1 MYQTLYRKYRPKNFN
16 EVVGQ
21 KIIVQTLRNAIK
33 NNTLT
38 HAYLFTGPR
47 GTGKTSVAKILAKT
61 INCYNLKDEIPCEE
75 CESCKQIQEHQ
86 AIDILEIDAASN
98 NGVDKIRE
106 IRNKVNLV
114 PSVGKYKVYIIDE
127 VHMLTKEAFN
137 ALLKTLEEPPNHII
151 FILATTE
158 PHEIPATILSR
169 CQRFDFKKIPYKQ
182 MFEYL
187 KKIAELEKV
196 NIDDNSINE
205 IVRLSDG
212 CMRDALSIL
221 DQVIAFAPDKITEDD
236 VHEVNGTLPQKDL
249 STFISSLL
257 NKDYKTI
264 FEMVDIYDN
273 KGKSFVKLTEEI
285 ILFLRNILILVS
297 VPDYFET
304 LNYDI
309 TIYKDISNQI
319 NEQLVF
325 QYINIFNKIIPDM
338 KKTNRA
344 RIIFEMALIEIISED
359 KKQPEI
365 NKKLEIKEEIKEIK
379 IEPKPEEN
387 KPIISQKK
395 HTFDS
400 EIIKEIRVNNTLC
413 NFNKNRLKELKE
425 RIDEIRSLIIN
436 PEYSEYASMV
446 IDGDLRALGNEN
458 MIFVFP
464 SKRDSNQFNENI
476 VEIDNM
482 LKDYFDKEYKTISVS
497 TDEWEIIKQEYNS
510 KKKQYTYIEEPQL
523 DNQERPKNEL
533 EELFGEIIEYL

>member
-169 CQRFDFKKIPYKQ
+169 CQRFDFKKIPYEQ